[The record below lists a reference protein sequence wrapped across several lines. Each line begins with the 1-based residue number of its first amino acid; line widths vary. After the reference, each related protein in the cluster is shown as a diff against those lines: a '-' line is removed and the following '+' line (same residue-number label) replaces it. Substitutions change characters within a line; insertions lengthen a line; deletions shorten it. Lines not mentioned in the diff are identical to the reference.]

1 MIKTNTYLS
10 CCLAINLAYSLI
22 TFFFIFNR
30 IRSVLFE
37 LTAWNQQT
45 RLTYNQPKFAAPRTL
60 MQI

>member
-22 TFFFIFNR
+22 TFFIFSNR

-45 RLTYNQPKFAAPRTL
+45 RLTYNQP
-60 MQI
+60 